1 MNMYMFMYMYM
12 YMYIHIC
19 ICICICTCTYT
30 CTSTFICVTPWNHGV
45 NIAPGIGMFNPVSRD
60 SPPGG
65 CYGDPKICFYY
76 MVL

>member
-1 MNMYMFMYMYM
+1 MISVLFCLAN
-12 YMYIHIC
+12 
-19 ICICICTCTYT
+19 
-30 CTSTFICVTPWNHGV
+30 VTPWNHGV
-45 NIAPGIGMFNPVSRD
+45 NIELGIGMFNPVSRD